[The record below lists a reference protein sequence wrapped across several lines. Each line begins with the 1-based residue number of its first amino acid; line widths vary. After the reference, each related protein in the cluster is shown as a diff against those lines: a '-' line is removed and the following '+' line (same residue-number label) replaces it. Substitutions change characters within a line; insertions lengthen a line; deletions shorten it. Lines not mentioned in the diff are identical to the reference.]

1 MTNER
6 SVHLKKADLSPV
18 YLQSERDADYA
29 QLDDGTMTPDDN
41 AAELSKEATDW
52 LIRIREAPDDPEMRL
67 HFERWVTT
75 SRDHRRE
82 WEKTCRLWLSVGA
95 LPAARDKP
103 SAHNFK
109 PGRRGGRASLAIAAC
124 AMAICLLVAWV
135 PGLLIVLQS
144 DYHTGTA
151 ETRSLELEDGSTVT
165 LAPGS
170 AIAMDF
176 GQSRRSLRLLQGEA
190 YFDVAHDPARPF
202 VVDAGGLEI
211 EVLGTAFDVMVDSES
226 TRVSLERGLVTASP
240 SGKEAS
246 AERRLTSGK
255 ALVFDR
261 DAQDMTTSDIDAA
274 SIGAWRQGRLHV
286 VNATISS
293 VVERIQ
299 RYHPAWIS
307 LPDPVLGSQRV
318 TGIYDLTAPDEA
330 LGALVDPYGGKVRR
344 ISSFARVISRF

>member
-109 PGRRGGRASLAIAAC
+109 PGRRGG
-124 AMAICLLVAWV
+124 
-135 PGLLIVLQS
+135 
-144 DYHTGTA
+144 
-151 ETRSLELEDGSTVT
+151 
-165 LAPGS
+165 
-170 AIAMDF
+170 
-176 GQSRRSLRLLQGEA
+176 
-190 YFDVAHDPARPF
+190 
-202 VVDAGGLEI
+202 
-211 EVLGTAFDVMVDSES
+211 
-226 TRVSLERGLVTASP
+226 
-240 SGKEAS
+240 
-246 AERRLTSGK
+246 
-255 ALVFDR
+255 DR
-261 DAQDMTTSDIDAA
+261 K
-274 SIGAWRQGRLHV
+274 
-286 VNATISS
+286 S
-293 VVERIQ
+293 VV
-299 RYHPAWIS
+299 
-307 LPDPVLGSQRV
+307 
-318 TGIYDLTAPDEA
+318 
-330 LGALVDPYGGKVRR
+330 
-344 ISSFARVISRF
+344 